1 MEDNFRPG
9 LARRNLF
16 RKLLMVESF
25 PVKAFNSPKVYF
37 GITSSLRWGMLEKL
51 CEVSGSQKS

>member
-16 RKLLMVESF
+16 RKLLMAESF
-25 PVKAFNSPKVYF
+25 PVRALSSTKVYSE
-37 GITSSLRWGMLEKL
+37 IISLL
-51 CEVSGSQKS
+51 